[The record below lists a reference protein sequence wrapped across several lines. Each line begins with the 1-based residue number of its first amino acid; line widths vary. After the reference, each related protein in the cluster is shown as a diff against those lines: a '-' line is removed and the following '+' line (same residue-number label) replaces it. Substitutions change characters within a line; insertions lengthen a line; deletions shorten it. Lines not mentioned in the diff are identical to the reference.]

1 MGVAPIGRSRQGR
14 GVDRLGA
21 GGAEHVHAGTLA
33 MAEVTA
39 VRAGITRRVAANVRR
54 GMDGLGRSNH
64 IRLYARRLDR
74 QRQDS
79 ERRHPQQ

>member
-1 MGVAPIGRSRQGR
+1 
-14 GVDRLGA
+14 
-21 GGAEHVHAGTLA
+21 